1 MLALDV
7 RRETL
12 GALAAAIAAKALVV
26 WWLAQSGADFALGQ
40 YVAGAAFVPQLEGRP
55 DAMLMLACLL
65 PQAIFV
71 FLACD
76 FVPAGLTTQASC
88 AMPRLGTRTAWTARR
103 TLTLAALCLDY
114 VLAGNAAAALV
125 LALADAGGLPAGAL
139 STFAASLPLEL
150 LASLILT
157 LLANLA
163 ALWIDAVVS
172 AALVLGVH
180 AAALMG
186 LAYAPLAAAVP
197 VVPWLPSARAVL
209 AWHDAA
215 GMDVAGSCALLA
227 VLGLLAALALARSV
241 ARCDI
246 L

>member
-1 MLALDV
+1 MSALDV

-55 DAMLMLACLL
+55 DAMLMLAC
-65 PQAIFV
+65 
-71 FLACD
+71 D

-125 LALADAGGLPAGAL
+125 LALTDAGGLPAGAL